1 MRTRGKAAAMSFTGA
16 IGQMTTQQKIM
27 DSLVTLL
34 EKFPY
39 NSVSVQSICDAAD
52 ISRKTFG
59 RYFQSKED
67 VVIAQ
72 INEDFAEPIRKLLS
86 VMSFKDVENST
97 QLLYKR
103 NYEAFYARRGYYL
116 KVVDALGIMWLVQQH
131 MDATLRLGNMPYTAD
146 KIGAEN
152 ALGENPEADF
162 VQHFYAG
169 VGALGLKWWIEHDF
183 CISADEL
190 AALVAK
196 WGYARL
202 DG

>member
-1 MRTRGKAAAMSFTGA
+1 MGFTGA
-16 IGQMTTQQKIM
+16 ADQMTTQQKFMSALIE
-27 DSLVTLL
+27 LL

-39 NSVSVQSICDAAD
+39 NAVSVQSICDAAGL
-52 ISRKTFG
+52 SRKTFA

-72 INEDFAEPIRKLLS
+72 IREDFAEPIRTLLS
-86 VMSFKDVENST
+86 VMSFKDVDNST

-103 NYEAFYARRGYYL
+103 SYEAFYEHRSYYL
-116 KVVDALGIMWLVQQH
+116 KVIDTLGIMWFVQQH
-131 MDATLRLGNMPYTAD
+131 MNATLALGNIPYTKD
-146 KIGAEN
+146 KIGEEN
-152 ALGENPEADF
+152 ALGQNLEADF
-162 VQHFYAG
+162 VRHFYSG
-169 VGALGLKWWIEHDF
+169 VGALGLKWWVEHDF

-190 AALVAK
+190 AAMVAK